1 MTAASLLR
9 FEHVSKSYG
18 ETQIVKDLSIEI
30 KDGEFVAI
38 LGPSGCG
45 KTTSLR
51 MIAGLEPCNGG
62 QIIYQGEVIDSPERG
77 VFVPPDKRGMGMVFQ
92 SYAIWPHM
100 TVYENVA
107 YPLKLR
113 RMPKD
118 KIKLE
123 VENILAIVGLKEMA
137 DRQATQLSGGQQQR
151 VALARSLVFH
161 PKILLLDEPFSN
173 LDAKLREQMRIE
185 VKLLQKRLGITV
197 IFVTHDQVEAL
208 SLADRIIMMS
218 KGNVEQEGTP
228 QEIYER
234 PRTPFVRDFMGKT
247 IMLEAKIADV
257 HQNGQIS
264 VVKDGKNPV
273 TLTTFNHYFPLPR
286 LGERCLIAVRSEQ
299 IRVVPLELAEA
310 ESGHEQELRFCG
322 SIETLLFIGDQYE
335 ALITLDDGEQLHL
348 FIPKTHHWQE
358 GQAIILRFNREVSV
372 WPE

>member
-18 ETQIVKDLSIEI
+18 DNQIVKDLSIDI

-62 QIIYQGEVIDSPERG
+62 EIMYQGKVLDSPERG

-100 TVYENVA
+100 TVFENVA

-113 RMPKD
+113 KTPKD
-118 KIKLE
+118 KIKE
-123 VENILAIVGLKEMA
+123 QVAKILDIVGLGEMA
-137 DRQATQLSGGQQQR
+137 ERKATQLSGGQQQR
-151 VALARSLVFH
+151 VALARSLVFQ

-185 VKLLQKRLGITV
+185 VKLLQQRLGITV

-208 SLADRIIMMS
+208 SLADRIIMMH

-234 PRTPFVRDFMGKT
+234 PQTPFVRDFLGKT
-247 IMLEAKIADV
+247 IMLEAKIEEV
-257 HQNGQIS
+257 LPNGDLE
-264 VVKDGKNPV
+264 VVKGGATEV
-273 TLTTFNHYFPLPR
+273 RLRTHNHFFRTPR
-286 LGERCLIAVRSEQ
+286 VGERCLIAARSED
-299 IRVVPLELAEA
+299 VTVLPADSGEAGTTGENELC
-310 ESGHEQELRFCG
+310 FYG
-322 SIETLLFIGDQYE
+322 SIRTLLFIGDQYE
-335 ALITLDDGEQLHL
+335 ALLELNGGERVHL
-348 FIPKTHHWQE
+348 LIPKSYQWYE
-358 GQAIILRFNREVSV
+358 GQSIILRFTREVSV

>member
-18 ETQIVKDLSIEI
+18 DNQIVKDLSIDI

-62 QIIYQGEVIDSPERG
+62 EIMYQGKVLDSPDRG

-100 TVYENVA
+100 TVFENVA

-113 RMPKD
+113 KTPKD
-118 KIKLE
+118 KIKE
-123 VENILAIVGLKEMA
+123 QVAKILDIVGLGEMA
-137 DRQATQLSGGQQQR
+137 ERKATQLSGGQQQR
-151 VALARSLVFH
+151 VALARSLVFQ

-185 VKLLQKRLGITV
+185 VKLLQQRLGITV

-208 SLADRIIMMS
+208 SLADRIIMMH

-234 PRTPFVRDFMGKT
+234 PQTPFVRDFLGKT
-247 IMLEAKIADV
+247 IMLEAKIERV
-257 HQNGQIS
+257 LPNGDLE
-264 VVKDGKNPV
+264 VVKGG
-273 TLTTFNHYFPLPR
+273 TTEVRLRTHNHFFRTPR
-286 LGERCLIAVRSEQ
+286 VGERCLIAARSEDVTVLPADS
-299 IRVVPLELAEA
+299 REAGNTGENELC
-310 ESGHEQELRFCG
+310 FYG
-322 SIETLLFIGDQYE
+322 SIQTLLFIGDQYE
-335 ALITLDDGEQLHL
+335 ALLELNGGERVHL
-348 FIPKTHHWQE
+348 LIPKSYQWFE
-358 GQAIILRFNREVSV
+358 GQSIILRFTREVSV